1 MRLRRLDDEDDE
13 DYDEDE
19 DDDMSGGLSDAQM
32 RRLGNKAQWTPL
44 SLFASSVLFWPC
56 HRGVISFCFQI
67 YRSAIGHT

>member
-44 SLFASSVLFWPC
+44 SLFASSLCLF
-56 HRGVISFCFQI
+56 
-67 YRSAIGHT
+67 RSLLATSSGSDVFLLSNLS